1 MSSFQTVPFH
11 FRKKQLF
18 ACSIKTPRRPRGRP
32 VMTFPDGLPYGESNI
47 PDAFAM
53 YFLCRST
60 VTSTAG
66 TEENGVVRTRHVAQ
80 LPVRLCEQTA
90 QKPAAGL
97 RTPRGPRAKPPG
109 EVTSCSPNEQ
119 SRWRTQREG
128 MHLCG
133 KADLSLSAQ
142 RGV

>member
-1 MSSFQTVPFH
+1 MSSFQTAPFH

-18 ACSIKTPRRPRGRP
+18 GCSIKTPRRPRGQP
-32 VMTFPDGLPYGESNI
+32 MMTFPDGLPYGESNI

-53 YFLCRST
+53 YSLCRST
-60 VTSTAG
+60 VTSTPG
-66 TEENGVVRTRHVAQ
+66 TENGVVRTRHVAQ
-80 LPVRLCEQTA
+80 LPVQLCEQTA
-90 QKPAAGL
+90 QKPEAGL
-97 RTPRGPRAKPPG
+97 GALRGPCVKPPG

-119 SRWRTQREG
+119 SRWRTRRQG